1 MSIRSRICCLLAL
14 FATTLATPTGWTRAA
29 TLLVGTGQEIGTIAA
44 AARRAN
50 DGDVVAILPGT
61 YEGDVSLWLQKSLTI
76 RGVGERPVID
86 AAGKSAEG
94 KAIWVFRNGDFTVEN
109 IEFRNARV
117 PDGNGAGIR
126 FEHGSLTVAN
136 CKFANNQ
143 MGLLSSNDPE
153 ARLTIIDSEF
163 SDAPRTGGRLHHLL
177 YVGRIA
183 RFVLQGSHL
192 HGGFRGHLVKSR
204 ARETDIRYNLINDG
218 PGGEA
223 SYEVEMPDGGD
234 AILVGNI
241 IAQSA
246 GSQNP
251 IVVAYGAE
259 GTIWPVN
266 RLVMSHNT
274 LVNESVRPAW
284 FARVWQDPDRKDVTV
299 VTRNNLT
306 VGFGAFTLAL
316 HGDHSG
322 NLPLLL
328 GRMDPDKLDF
338 ALDANSWLRGLVT
351 APIDDSARGLLPIA
365 EFRLPAGTRQL
376 LPPASWAPGAI
387 QTPREDSTR

>member
-1 MSIRSRICCLLAL
+1 MLAVWL
-14 FATTLATPTGWTRAA
+14 TTTSLPSEAVRAA
-29 TLLVGTGQEIGTIAA
+29 TLRVGPNEEIRSIAEAAGLARVGDTVEIMSGTY
-44 AARRAN
+44 R
-50 DGDVVAILPGT
+50 GDVTVWSQRAL
-61 YEGDVSLWLQKSLTI
+61 KI
-76 RGVGERPVID
+76 RGIGNRPILE
-86 AAGKSAEG
+86 AWGKSAEG
-94 KAIWVFRNGDFTVEN
+94 KAIWVIRDGDFTIEN

-126 FEHGSLTVAN
+126 FERGSLTVAN

-351 APIDDSARGLLPIA
+351 APIDDSARSLLPIA

-376 LPPASWAPGAI
+376 PPPASWAPGAI